1 MAYIQKRVTK
11 DGNSSYRVQ
20 VRLRGF
26 AAECATFD
34 RLTDAKEWAT
44 KTEADMKA
52 GRHFG
57 QSKRHTCHEL
67 VFGYEQRAA
76 VRRQVADRNSHLEA
90 W

>member
-1 MAYIQKRVTK
+1 MAYIQKRTTK
-11 DGNSSYRVQ
+11 DGKTSYRVQ

-26 AAECATFD
+26 ATECATFD

-57 QSKRHTCHEL
+57 QSKRHTFSEL
-67 VFGYEQRAA
+67 LVG
-76 VRRQVADRNSHLEA
+76 
-90 W
+90 